1 MLDDLALFVSIV
13 EAGSLSAAAA
23 RHELPP
29 ATVTRRLQAL
39 EQKLGHR
46 LLTRCSR
53 LMELTAEGQQYFE
66 QCRPLVH
73 ALRQATQQLDGM
85 LRTVSGNI
93 RILAPANLAS
103 GPLSAAWSS
112 FVEKYPG
119 VTLELDLATP
129 LQGLAESGSDLAIRE
144 GELMDSSLTQRRL
157 ASTDMVLV
165 AAPSYLRRAGVPAR
179 AQDLAAHACVVAEP
193 LRQWRFADGDKGE
206 FLFQPAARVRVN
218 DMRLAVSMAADGM
231 GILYCPRL
239 QCRAELDAGQ
249 VTEVLANVTGQPHHI
264 YAVWSQQR
272 YLPARVRALVEH
284 LAAHM
289 ASHPV

>member
-23 RHELPP
+23 KHDLPP

-39 EQKLGHR
+39 EHKLGHR

-66 QCRPLVH
+66 QCRPPVH
-73 ALRQATQQLDGM
+73 ALRQATRQLDGM

-93 RILAPANLAS
+93 RVLAPANLAS

-112 FVEKYPG
+112 FIEKHPG
-119 VTLELDLATP
+119 VTLELDVTNP

-165 AAPSYLRRAGVPAR
+165 AAPSYLRRAGLPAR
-179 AQDLAAHACVVAEP
+179 AQELATHACVVAEP
-193 LRQWRFADGDKGE
+193 LRQWRFSNGDNGE
-206 FLFQPAARVRVN
+206 FLFQPEPRVRVN

-231 GILYCPRL
+231 GILYCPRV
-239 QCRAELDAGQ
+239 QCRDELASGKLTQ
-249 VTEVLANVTGQPHHI
+249 VLAGATGQPHNI

-272 YLPARVRALVEH
+272 YLPARVRALVDH

-289 ASHPV
+289 ASNPI